1 MRSQRALG
9 RISIHPKIVFLF
21 LSPARADVREFN
33 SHEIGYALN
42 NKLVLPL
49 FSPDFH
55 DDPSLGRRTFPY
67 VAEMQSNGR
76 AENGKCQQ
84 FINMR
89 KSQRTHRNCG
99 GNKTMSGRVGRS
111 NLSNLRSIVI
121 ITICSG
127 EKSPASP
134 ATNRTEYRIPN
145 ALVRIGR
152 RTYCFSHSFGQINLL
167 MLSLCQDQHLL
178 FSVLPPFFF
187 GDSRIFYFYFC

>member
-1 MRSQRALG
+1 M
-9 RISIHPKIVFLF
+9 VFLF
-21 LSPARADVREFN
+21 LSGADVQEFN

-42 NKLVLPL
+42 NKLALPL
-49 FSPDFH
+49 YSPDFH
-55 DDPSLGRRTFPY
+55 GDLWSGRPTFSY
-67 VAEMQSNGR
+67 VAEMQSNRR

-127 EKSPASP
+127 EKSPAIP
-134 ATNRTEYRIPN
+134 ATNRTEYGIPN

-152 RTYCFSHSFGQINLL
+152 RTYCFSHSFGQIDLL
-167 MLSLCQDQHLL
+167 VLSLCQDQHLL
-178 FSVLPPFFF
+178 FSVLLPFFF
-187 GDSRIFYFYFC
+187 ADSRFFCFYFG